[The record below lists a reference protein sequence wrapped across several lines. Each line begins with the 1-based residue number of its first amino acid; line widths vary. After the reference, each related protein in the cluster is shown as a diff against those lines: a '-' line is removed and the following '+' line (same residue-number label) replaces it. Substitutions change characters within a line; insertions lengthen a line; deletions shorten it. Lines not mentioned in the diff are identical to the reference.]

1 MVELCCPSATG
12 WASSSDGVLWSVSVQ
27 TVLYGSALQYM
38 SRGVVILFF
47 HFRPQVL
54 LQVVSRA
61 VFKFNSF
68 RGELTVLDSKTAQ
81 GQKRRTTPPH
91 HHHEKKNKKHENL
104 FSDQLPVYAA
114 IGCLTRADQYKT
126 CQNGSGQTIT
136 LFQSRWIQ
144 TWEF

>member
-38 SRGVVILFF
+38 SGGVVILFF

-91 HHHEKKNKKHENL
+91 HHHHHHTSLEFLIVSNNFLYSNHNGWSYKLLCHEKGAVSFQK
-104 FSDQLPVYAA
+104 
-114 IGCLTRADQYKT
+114 LTLKYHSLKSYFYR
-126 CQNGSGQTIT
+126 
-136 LFQSRWIQ
+136 
-144 TWEF
+144 E